1 MDAWAVRDEDGSWLL
16 EGHMPIPEL
25 KARLDID
32 AFPDEDRGR
41 YNTLAGLL
49 MAEWGNLPE
58 VGQAIVCAGWVFE
71 VLAMEG
77 RRIDRVRA
85 RPQIPEAP

>member
-1 MDAWAVRDEDGSWLL
+1 
-16 EGHMPIPEL
+16 
-25 KARLDID
+25 
-32 AFPDEDRGR
+32 
-41 YNTLAGLL
+41 